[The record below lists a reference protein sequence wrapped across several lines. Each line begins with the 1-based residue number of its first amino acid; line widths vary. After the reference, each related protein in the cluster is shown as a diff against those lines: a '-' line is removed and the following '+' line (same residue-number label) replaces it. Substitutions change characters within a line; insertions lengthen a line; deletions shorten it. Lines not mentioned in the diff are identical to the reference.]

1 MTHLLQAGIPCV
13 VVEKYAS
20 LDARSRDWNMGLHW
34 GATSLRALLPD
45 HLWERIQSVQVD
57 PSTPTVPHDSLNFY
71 NAQSGEVMA
80 SIPVEYF
87 YRLRRRKL
95 RGLLVD
101 GLDVR
106 YGKQLRSVE
115 YASDGSLATALF
127 EDGTSLSAQL
137 VVGTDGAKSTL
148 RNTLLGPQRG
158 SIQQLPYCATFVQ
171 ARYTADQARFLRH
184 FHPLYL
190 AGISPAGY
198 FSFFGMQ
205 DVQDP
210 DCPETWTFFFYIS
223 WYSPLEEQDRTVG
236 WTNAQRL
243 QQLKELSQFFSDP
256 VKSACDW
263 LTDDQQ
269 VWYMGL
275 SDFDPGASHHLWDN
289 HDGRATMAGDA
300 AHAMTYQR
308 GQGLNHS
315 ITDAAKLADAIQS
328 FMSGKV
334 SRADAIAT
342 YEQEM
347 IARAGGEVRL
357 STVNTGMLHN
367 WQKVLESP
375 VMQAGMKPHQ

>member
-1 MTHLLQAGIPCV
+1 
-13 VVEKYAS
+13 
-20 LDARSRDWNMGLHW
+20 MGLHW
-34 GATSLRALLPD
+34 GAASLRTLLPD

-57 PSTPTVPHDSLNFY
+57 TSTPTAPHDFLDFY
-71 NAQSGEVMA
+71 NAQSGQVMA

-115 YASDGSLATALF
+115 YASDGSLATASF

-148 RNTLLGPQRG
+148 RSSLLGPQSG
-158 SIQQLPYCATFVQ
+158 SIQRLPYCATFVQ
-171 ARYTADQARFLRH
+171 ARYTADQARFLRQ

-205 DVQDP
+205 DVHDP

-223 WYSPLEEQDRTVG
+223 WYSPLEEQDRTVD

-243 QQLKELSQFFSDP
+243 QQVKELSRFFTDP
-256 VKSACDW
+256 FKSACDW
-263 LTDDQQ
+263 LPDDQQ

-275 SDFDPGASHHLWDN
+275 SDFDPGASHHRWDN

-315 ITDAAKLADAIQS
+315 ITDAAKLTDAIQK

-375 VMQAGMKPHQ
+375 VMQAGIKRH